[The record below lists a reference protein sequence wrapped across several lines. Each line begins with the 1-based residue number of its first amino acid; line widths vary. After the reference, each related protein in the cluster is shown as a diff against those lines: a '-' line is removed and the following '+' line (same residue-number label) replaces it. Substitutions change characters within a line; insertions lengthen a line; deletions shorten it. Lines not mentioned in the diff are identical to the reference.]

1 MKNKT
6 HQKETHI
13 MKNINKLIQNTD
25 LSLEMQTNLY
35 YSIEKV
41 SEEIE
46 AYYEH
51 YEECKKSFMAADAK
65 LNKAI
70 ADDDYDAQFEA
81 EHEIIPILNDL
92 RETSERLKQLA
103 ITKQSFYKTLM
114 DHQKRDEHNQ
124 KSDEHN
130 IYVLPRQQAF
140 ELLKAL
146 TEGIK
151 ANTDFETVV
160 LNIDPSFLQK

>member
-1 MKNKT
+1 
-6 HQKETHI
+6 
-13 MKNINKLIQNTD
+13 MKNINKLVKNTD
-25 LSLEMQTNLY
+25 LSLEEQTNLY

-70 ADDDYDAQFEA
+70 AESDYAAKLEAAQ
-81 EHEIIPILNDL
+81 EIIPIVNDL
-92 RETSERLKQLA
+92 HETCKRLKQLA

-114 DHQKRDEHNQ
+114 DHQKRDEHQ
-124 KSDEHN
+124 ESDEHV
-130 IYVLPRQQAF
+130 YVLPRQQAF

-151 ANTDFETVV
+151 ANTDFKALEIAIAT
-160 LNIDPSFLQK
+160 SFLKK

>member
-1 MKNKT
+1 
-6 HQKETHI
+6 
-13 MKNINKLIQNTD
+13 MKNINKLVQNTD

-70 ADDDYDAQFEA
+70 AESDYAAKLEAAQ
-81 EHEIIPILNDL
+81 EIIPIVNDL
-92 RETSERLKQLA
+92 HETCEHLKQLA

-114 DHQKRDEHNQ
+114 DHQKRDEHQ
-124 KSDEHN
+124 ESDEHV
-130 IYVLPRQQAF
+130 YVLPRQQAF

-151 ANTDFETVV
+151 ANTDFKTVT
-160 LNIDPSFLQK
+160 LAIDTSFLKK

>member
-6 HQKETHI
+6 HHKETHI
-13 MKNINKLIQNTD
+13 MKNIAKLVQNTD

-51 YEECKKSFMAADAK
+51 YEECKKSKMAVVAK
-65 LNKAI
+65 LKKAI
-70 ADDDYDAQFEA
+70 AEGDYAAKFKVAQ
-81 EHEIIPILNDL
+81 EIIPIERDL

-114 DHQKRDEHNQ
+114 DHQK
-124 KSDEHN
+124 SDEH
-130 IYVLPRQQAF
+130 IYVLPRQQVIEFLDAIEEEVDENPDF
-140 ELLKAL
+140 KTITIA
-146 TEGIK
+146 I
-151 ANTDFETVV
+151 NTS
-160 LNIDPSFLQK
+160 LLQK

>member
-1 MKNKT
+1 M
-6 HQKETHI
+6 E
-13 MKNINKLIQNTD
+13 NIKKLVQNTD

-46 AYYEH
+46 AYYEC
-51 YEECKKSFMAADAK
+51 YEERKKSKMAVVAK
-65 LNKAI
+65 LKQAI
-70 ADDDYDAQFEA
+70 AEGDYAAKFKVAQ
-81 EHEIIPILNDL
+81 EIIPIERAL
-92 RETSERLKQLA
+92 REISERLKQLA
-103 ITKQSFYKTLM
+103 ITKQGFYKTLM
-114 DHQKRDEHNQ
+114 DHQK
-124 KSDEHN
+124 SDKHV
-130 IYVLPRQQAF
+130 YFLPRKQAF